1 MNCKVAR
8 RRLLSM
14 VRPDQA
20 PEEIRGHLSW
30 CSDCRDW
37 HRRLVSMERHVQ
49 HIPVPR
55 FHKSTKKAF
64 LTSFLAN
71 STDAPAAPPP
81 PSVPPTTGTPLRV
94 TLQEHGP
101 RPRRWIARLA
111 AAAMSGF
118 GWWIVRL

>member
-20 PEEIRGHLSW
+20 PDEICGHLSW
-30 CSDCRDW
+30 CSDCREW
-37 HRRLVSMERHVQ
+37 HCRLVSMERHVQ
-49 HIPVPR
+49 RIPVPR

-71 STDAPAAPPP
+71 STDAPSAPTP
-81 PSVPPTTGTPLRV
+81 PSLPPATGTPVRV
-94 TLQEHGP
+94 MPAEHGP